1 MKKQQ
6 VRTNL
11 TLLAA
16 ALAGIAWHGAQAQS
30 ASKDGTV
37 DANAIQEVIVTAQRT
52 AAPESKTPVAMSVLT
67 GEQLGKLGLDDPM
80 AIGDR
85 LPNTYLHYANDGL
98 RITIRGV
105 SNADNTEKGDPSAAF
120 MIDGTYVARPQSQ
133 TVPFY
138 DVDRIEVL
146 RGPQG
151 TLYGRNTTAG
161 VFHVIS
167 KAPVPYFE
175 GEAHAEIGAY
185 NTRKA
190 GAMVNVPVNDALAL
204 RAALSANRRDP
215 YLRNAQG
222 TPYHLGL
229 ERDDWAARLSAK
241 LGLGGVLGGAMG
253 PESSLLLR
261 YERQQDDANNDD
273 SVADTNFFR
282 GAAQGKPVWFDAP
295 ASQRLTNAFI
305 APNMH
310 TEQGYTH
317 KTVSALS
324 AELNWDLGP
333 VTATWLGSHRDFST
347 DYLYNYYYRVL
358 PTLAIGVRLNF
369 DGDYNQD
376 SHELRFATKPGG
388 RLSAQGGL
396 YWFREDATN
405 HYVYRD
411 MEPIGLTPYYVWDI
425 VPSVSRSRALFGQ
438 ATYAVTD
445 ALRLTFG
452 ARYNQDAKS
461 RVGTTGYQ
469 QARSFNPATDL
480 RALVHGEM
488 ATHKTTWRLGADF
501 DLAPSTLLYGS
512 IATGFKAGGFND
524 GCVAGETQIGV
535 RCNALSAIPASDLV
549 YAPET
554 VRALETGLKTRFWQ
568 NRASLNLA
576 AFHYDYRN
584 LQLSAVAFHNG
595 SPVFVTSNAGQA
607 VVNGLETEGQ
617 ARVTPRDRIDYALSF
632 LDAHYVQYAPDGV
645 HSWAGTKL
653 DRTPTRTLSLG
664 WEHRFD
670 LSGGA
675 LVAGV
680 HSRAASGILLT
691 VPTKSLVYR
700 VPGHTESDLRLA
712 WEPSGAAWTLA
723 ARVRNLENKVYPTH
737 VNSFGM
743 ALPGEPRT
751 ADLRFDYRF

>member
-1 MKKQQ
+1 MNKHH
-6 VRTNL
+6 VRPHP
-11 TLLAA
+11 TLLAV
-16 ALAGIAWHGAQAQS
+16 ALAGIAWNAQAQS
-30 ASKDGTV
+30 VTQAV
-37 DANAIQEVIVTAQRT
+37 DAGIQEVIVTAQRT

-67 GEQLGKLGLDDPM
+67 GEQLGKLGLEDPM

-85 LPNTYLHYANDGL
+85 LPNTYLQYANDGL

-120 MIDGTYVARPQSQ
+120 MIDGVYVARPQSQ
-133 TVPFY
+133 TVPFF

-175 GEAHAEIGAY
+175 GEAHAEAGTY
-185 NTRKA
+185 GNRKV
-190 GAMVNVPVNDALAL
+190 GAMVNAPVNDVLAL
-204 RAALSANRRDP
+204 RAALTANRRDSW
-215 YLRNAQG
+215 LRNAQG
-222 TPYHLGL
+222 TPYRLGY

-241 LGLGGVLGGAMG
+241 LGLGGVLGGVLG
-253 PESSLLLR
+253 PDASLLLR

-273 SVADTNFFR
+273 SLPDTNFYR
-282 GAAQGKPVWFDAP
+282 DAGQGNPVWFDAP
-295 ASQRLTNAFI
+295 AAQRLTNAFI
-305 APNMH
+305 APNMR

-333 VTATWLGSHRDFST
+333 LTATYLGAHRDFST

-358 PTLAIGVRLNF
+358 PTLAIGVRLDF
-369 DGDYNQD
+369 SGDYNQD
-376 SHELRFATKPGG
+376 SHELRFATRPGG
-388 RLSAQGGL
+388 RLSAQGGV
-396 YWFREDATN
+396 YWFREDANN

-411 MEPIGLTPYYVWDI
+411 MQAIGLTPYYVWNI
-425 VPSVSRSRALFGQ
+425 IPSVSRSRALFGQ
-438 ATYAVTD
+438 ATYALTD
-445 ALRLTFG
+445 RLRLTAG
-452 ARYNQDAKS
+452 ARYNQDSKS
-461 RVGTTGYQ
+461 RVGTTAFQ
-469 QARSFNPATDL
+469 QARVFNPATDP
-480 RALVHGEM
+480 RSLVHGEM
-488 ATHKTTWRLGADF
+488 STHKTTWRVGADY
-501 DLAPSTLLYGS
+501 DLAPAALLYGS
-512 IATGFKAGGFND
+512 VATGFKAGGFND
-524 GCVAGETQIGV
+524 GCVAGEERIGV
-535 RCNALSAIPASDLV
+535 RCSALNAAPASELV

-554 VRALETGLKTRFWQ
+554 VRSVEAGLKTRFWQ

-607 VVNGLETEGQ
+607 VVNGIEAEGQ
-617 ARVTPRDRIDYALSF
+617 ARVTPRDRIDYAVTLT
-632 LDAHYVQYAPDGV
+632 DAHYVRYSPDGV
-645 HSWAGTKL
+645 HSWAGVKL

-664 WEHRFD
+664 WEHRFA
-670 LSGGA
+670 LPGGA
-675 LVAGV
+675 LVAGA
-680 HSRAASGILLT
+680 HTRAGSRLLLT
-691 VPTKSLVYR
+691 VPSKALRYG

-712 WEPSGAAWTLA
+712 WEPLGAPWTVQ
-723 ARVRNLENKVYPTH
+723 ARVRNLENEVYPTN

-743 ALPGEPRT
+743 AYPGEPRT